1 MPQEQERSHD
11 LLMIDALIE
20 LIASIWRADTE
31 LRDSSGLGESR
42 LDRDSR
48 RFVARLCGGAIT
60 LLLAISGLAWWLI
73 HCFFG

>member
-31 LRDSSGLGESR
+31 LRDSSRLGESR